1 MDIEE
6 YIFKSSDKVS
16 DIHTVIWK
24 PQTSKIRGVIQIS
37 HGMSEHV
44 YRYEQFAKY
53 MTDNGFI
60 VCGNDHLGHGKFNT
74 KQKGF
79 MGEKDGYKYMVE
91 DLNQVYNFMIVQY
104 PGLPYFLIGHSMGS
118 FLARYYCTL
127 YGNEL
132 DGVIF
137 SGTKG
142 SEPTIEF
149 GLLLCNIM
157 IFLGKGKS
165 ESKILNKV
173 SFSSYST
180 KILSKKTDFDWLCSD
195 ENIVDE
201 YIKDENCGFVFTYY
215 AFKDLFKLL
224 KYISASSFYKD
235 FPKTLSTYLFSG
247 AEDPVGNYSKGVKE
261 VYKKLV
267 DEGVSDVSIKLYE
280 KGRHEM
286 LNETNKLEV
295 FDDVLKWIVSK
306 IKISV

>member
-1 MDIEE
+1 MIIEE
-6 YIFKSSDKVS
+6 YIFKSSNRIS

-24 PQTSKIRGVIQIS
+24 PEEPKIKGIIQIS
-37 HGMSEHV
+37 HGMAEHI
-44 YRYEQFAKY
+44 YRYEKFAKY

-74 KQKGF
+74 EQKGF
-79 MGEKDGYKYMVE
+79 MGKRNGYKNMVE
-91 DLNQVYNFMIVQY
+91 DLNHVYNYMIVQY

-118 FLARYYCTL
+118 FLSRYYCTL

-142 SEPTIEF
+142 SQF
-149 GLLLCNIM
+149 GLTFGLIFSNIM

-165 ESKILNKV
+165 TAKFLDKL
-173 SFSSYST
+173 SFDSYNE
-180 KILSKKTDFDWLCSD
+180 KFLPKKTDFDWLCSD
-195 ENIVDE
+195 SDIVSE

-215 AFKDLFKLL
+215 AFRDLFKTL
-224 KYISASSFYKD
+224 KYISANSFYRD
-235 FPKTLSTYLFSG
+235 FPITLSTYIFSG
-247 AEDPVGNYSKGVKE
+247 TDDPVGNYSKGVKE
-261 VYKKLV
+261 VYRKLQ
-267 DEGVSDVSIKLYE
+267 EAGVLDVSLKLY

-286 LNETNKLEV
+286 LNEVNKLEV
-295 FDDVLKWIVSK
+295 FGDMLDWIESK